1 MVRIGTVS
9 GAADVWGVHH
19 ATVARHVDT
28 LEAGFRVKLFQ
39 RHARGYTP
47 TVAGLDLLQVVK
59 VTQNQILQLE
69 GRLKRRGDTDFGEFV
84 ITSVEK
90 LAPLL
95 VPALGA
101 FERQYP
107 AVCLRYLTSGRL
119 FRLEFG

>member
-1 MVRIGTVS
+1 M
-9 GAADVWGVHH
+9 
-19 ATVARHVDT
+19 
-28 LEAGFRVKLFQ
+28 
-39 RHARGYTP
+39 
-47 TVAGLDLLQVVK
+47 
-59 VTQNQILQLE
+59 LQLAYAVSKVAIASAQAVLE
-69 GRLKRRGDTDFGEFV
+69 HIAASEVKSLQDCIPSRAASHVGSLRDTDFGEFV

>member
-1 MVRIGTVS
+1 
-9 GAADVWGVHH
+9 VHH

-47 TVAGLDLLQVVK
+47 TEAGLDLLQVVK

-90 LAPLL
+90 LVPLL